1 MNHIKKVAVAQVA
14 PVFLNKK
21 ATIEKACKGNIKV
34 LKITKSQRKKHPA
47 PPAMIPMACKIIPT

>member
-21 ATIEKACKGNIKV
+21 ATIEKACKVIEEAG
-34 LKITKSQRKKHPA
+34 KKGTELIVFPGL
-47 PPAMIPMACKIIPT
+47 